1 MAELTTTERADRDAL
16 VARWKKRQEGFQDGA
31 AILAE
36 LRHRRLYK
44 DTHSTFAAYCVECLG
59 FTASHVNNLV
69 AVGSFKAILKS
80 LAGPEIVIE
89 EGDIV
94 VPHGIEFRNA
104 HRAEIARLPAPQR
117 QGVLDRAVEIA
128 EKAMPAD
135 AAAPRLMAKIIKE
148 AAALEPDTVTPELD
162 IPEQAFIDRSLWVAV
177 QSQLSAV
184 KRELTKLAERTSAKF
199 LPLDPLL
206 SSLRD
211 AHAALKHGIPYC
223 WCVECDGGVEQREDC
238 GTCKGLGFMSLT
250 MFKQTPP
257 ELRDGVRL
265 WNSETTK

>member
-1 MAELTTTERADRDAL
+1 MAELTTTERADRDRL
-16 VARWKKRQEGFQDGA
+16 VDEFNDGRDA
-31 AILAE
+31 YERKNAVLAE
-36 LRHRRLYK
+36 LKQRRLYK
-44 DTHSTFAAYCVECLG
+44 DTHARFADFCVEILG
-59 FTASHVNNLV
+59 FTASHAQYFIEL
-69 AVGSFKAILKS
+69 GSFKAILKS
-80 LAGPEIVIE
+80 LAGPEIVVE

-94 VPHGIEFRNA
+94 VPHGIELRNA

-135 AAAPRLMAKIIKE
+135 AAAPRLTAKIIKE

-211 AHAALKHGIPYC
+211 AHAALKHGMPYC
-223 WCVECDGGVEQREDC
+223 WCVECDGGVEHREDC

-250 MFKQTPP
+250 MFKQSPP